1 MFSNKVCIVTG
12 AGKGIGLSI
21 VKSFLKNNNIIF
33 ACTKNDTSHLENLKE
48 SNKANLENL
57 HILKFDLNDNNSCKE
72 NLKLIWK
79 QYSRIDILVNCAAIP
94 HGGLFA
100 MTKID
105 DIKEVFQ
112 TNFFSLLSFT
122 QNCARLM
129 VRTSSGVI
137 CNISSVSSFRTDAG
151 TLAYGSSKA
160 ALNFATKVLAKELA
174 NSGIRVNC
182 VAPGVTETEMLNQMD
197 VKAINA
203 QLDQSCLSKIAKPQ
217 EISSVVEFLCS
228 DHSSHMTGQ
237 ILRVDGGQ

>member
-94 HGGLFA
+94 HGGL
-100 MTKID
+100 
-105 DIKEVFQ
+105 
-112 TNFFSLLSFT
+112 
-122 QNCARLM
+122 
-129 VRTSSGVI
+129 
-137 CNISSVSSFRTDAG
+137 
-151 TLAYGSSKA
+151 
-160 ALNFATKVLAKELA
+160 
-174 NSGIRVNC
+174 
-182 VAPGVTETEMLNQMD
+182 
-197 VKAINA
+197 
-203 QLDQSCLSKIAKPQ
+203 
-217 EISSVVEFLCS
+217 
-228 DHSSHMTGQ
+228 
-237 ILRVDGGQ
+237 